1 MAAEGARH
9 NKMRN
14 RLTEMAIG
22 KTSERTTCKDLVE
35 TWMSETGKR
44 VLIVGGGNSAVGDI
58 ASDLALVVMAVAHGA
73 TVAHNA
79 YIELRKPY
87 WR

>member
-9 NKMRN
+9 NKMRD

-22 KTSERTTCKDLVE
+22 KISERTTCK
-35 TWMSETGKR
+35 
-44 VLIVGGGNSAVGDI
+44 
-58 ASDLALVVMAVAHGA
+58 DLALVVMAVAHGA

-79 YIELRKPY
+79 YIELRKPN